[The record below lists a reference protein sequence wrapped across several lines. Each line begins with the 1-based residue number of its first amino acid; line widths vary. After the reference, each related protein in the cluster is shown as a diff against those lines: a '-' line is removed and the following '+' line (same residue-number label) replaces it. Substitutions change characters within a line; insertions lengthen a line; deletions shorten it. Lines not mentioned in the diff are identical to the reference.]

1 MSDILLVDEDDI
13 LILERFFCLRCILPL
28 KIPICTFDAKT
39 GILCAKCQNKLDT
52 GQITQADVQVS
63 KALVKLAEKNPDFNK
78 LTLLRSVEADGNY
91 VLEVE
96 QSDAAAF
103 RAKPEM
109 KSKLEELLKQK
120 VWIVGASP
128 SDRRFLEDLFYPNRI
143 LTVNTVWLPDG
154 SKLTK
159 VIIPARRGERAGGDM
174 EALKKVV
181 KQVRGIELMIEFERE
196 AALRH

>member
-1 MSDILLVDEDDI
+1 MTIFLYWKKFAGPKRILA
-13 LILERFFCLRCILPL
+13 L

-39 GILCAKCQNKLDT
+39 GILCAKCQSKLDT

-63 KALVKLAEKNPDFNK
+63 KALVKLAEKNPDFSK
-78 LTLLRSVEADGNY
+78 ITLLRSVGADGNY

-96 QSDAAAF
+96 QADSALF
-103 RAKPEM
+103 RAKPEL
-109 KSKLEELLKQK
+109 KAKLEEFLKAK
-120 VWIVGASP
+120 IWIVGTSP

-159 VIIPARRGERAGGDM
+159 VIIPGRRGERGASELEG
-174 EALKKVV
+174 LKRVV
-181 KQVRGIELMIEFERE
+181 KEVRGIELMIEFERE

>member
-1 MSDILLVDEDDI
+1 M
-13 LILERFFCLRCILPL
+13 ERFNLVNRILPL

-52 GQITQADVQVS
+52 GQLTQADVQVS
-63 KALVKLAEKNPDFNK
+63 KALVKLSEKNPDLNK
-78 LTLLRSVEADGNY
+78 TTLLRSVEADGNY

-96 QSDAAAF
+96 QSDAALF
-103 RAKPEM
+103 RAKPEL
-109 KSKLEELLKQK
+109 KTKLEEALKQK
-120 VWIVGASP
+120 VWIVGSSP

-159 VIIPARRGERAGGDM
+159 VIIPGRRAERGAGEL